1 MSTYGY
7 PHQLME
13 KAGKSHGNLPDVAWT
28 FLPGV
33 DMEEA
38 GP

>member
-1 MSTYGY
+1 
-7 PHQLME
+7 ME
-13 KAGKSHGNLPDVAWT
+13 NPGKKRGNLPDAAWT